1 MPIRDLILNL
11 REQKSGHAL
20 LDAANDLDRAADGAD
35 RFGDST
41 KALERDMH
49 SLESQISRTHLR
61 IKDLSAQF
69 TRTGDRTLFGDLRRE
84 KAFLAQLER
93 VRKEI
98 GGPAGGGNLFAAIPR
113 IGGVPGPLIGAGVAA
128 TAALAPFLGGV
139 VASAVLGTV
148 GTGGVIGGIALASQD
163 TRVRAAWKDLGT
175 NVFAELGDA
184 SAPFVQ
190 PLLNVAKSWGAEWKA
205 EAGPIRKI
213 FTDLAT
219 TVEPLG
225 EGVSGFVR
233 ALTPGLSTAVKASL
247 PLATQFSHEF
257 ERFGGA
263 TGRFLEEMADSAP
276 GARIALH
283 DLFTVVDEGLEQ
295 LGQGIH
301 FLSET
306 YEWSRK
312 LGLVAPPEWL
322 MQASKGLI
330 PAVMDLG
337 RGVQAYHRD
346 LSGAGPAAAGLN
358 RELKNQEEAAR
369 EAAKA
374 MERNTKAIDDYF
386 DTVMGRLDATE
397 HWHRAMLDLNDSV
410 KENGTSLAINTR
422 EGLANRDALED
433 VARAVKERYDAGLI
447 TDAQYQ
453 AEIKSLERQAIAL
466 GMNKD
471 AVYALLGAF
480 EKLPSQVIT
489 EVLVKVGGEFAQ
501 LQKIF
506 SLGGISRQ
514 TAQQGRGGTDFSLTP
529 VVRGADSRA
538 FLDLPSRDVG
548 GPVQAGRSYMIG
560 GRPEI
565 LTMGSSSGFVTPTG
579 GGNTTIVLAAAGTGD
594 PLMDALWREFRKRI
608 VIEGGHGSNSVQIAL
623 GQ

>member
-11 REQKSGHAL
+11 REQRSGHAL
-20 LDAANDLDRAADGAD
+20 LDTANDLDRAADGAD

-98 GGPAGGGNLFAAIPR
+98 SGPAGGGNLFAVIPR

-184 SAPFVQ
+184 SGPFVK

-263 TGRFLEEMADSAP
+263 TGRFLEEMADS
-276 GARIALH
+276 
-283 DLFTVVDEGLEQ
+283 
-295 LGQGIH
+295 
-301 FLSET
+301 
-306 YEWSRK
+306 
-312 LGLVAPPEWL
+312 
-322 MQASKGLI
+322 
-330 PAVMDLG
+330 
-337 RGVQAYHRD
+337 
-346 LSGAGPAAAGLN
+346 
-358 RELKNQEEAAR
+358 
-369 EAAKA
+369 
-374 MERNTKAIDDYF
+374 
-386 DTVMGRLDATE
+386 
-397 HWHRAMLDLNDSV
+397 
-410 KENGTSLAINTR
+410 
-422 EGLANRDALED
+422 
-433 VARAVKERYDAGLI
+433 
-447 TDAQYQ
+447 
-453 AEIKSLERQAIAL
+453 
-466 GMNKD
+466 
-471 AVYALLGAF
+471 
-480 EKLPSQVIT
+480 
-489 EVLVKVGGEFAQ
+489 
-501 LQKIF
+501 
-506 SLGGISRQ
+506 
-514 TAQQGRGGTDFSLTP
+514 
-529 VVRGADSRA
+529 
-538 FLDLPSRDVG
+538 
-548 GPVQAGRSYMIG
+548 
-560 GRPEI
+560 
-565 LTMGSSSGFVTPTG
+565 
-579 GGNTTIVLAAAGTGD
+579 
-594 PLMDALWREFRKRI
+594 
-608 VIEGGHGSNSVQIAL
+608 
-623 GQ
+623 